1 LVLYVDD
8 LLIFN
13 KCVDEIKKIKTTLS
27 KEFDLMDLGK
37 FNFCLSIQ
45 MIRD

>member
-1 LVLYVDD
+1 MVLYVDD
-8 LLIFN
+8 LLIFS

-37 FNFCLSIQ
+37 FIFGLGIQ